1 MTIVHVVAMILQK
14 SLDKGWCLMNK
25 KQLDFTVFCIEN
37 VAEKLE
43 KNGTEIYEMLSEK
56 SQILDEYI
64 IPYYDVLHTQG
75 KEYIVNDLLEQMKKA
90 GLLL

>member
-1 MTIVHVVAMILQK
+1 
-14 SLDKGWCLMNK
+14 MNK